1 MSTKNNDA
9 KHFLESLIKGP
20 PTFGKML
27 SALRTADEITQ
38 TDLAKKA
45 KVSKG
50 LICDIEKGR
59 RDATIEL
66 AKVFAKILG
75 YPPESFISILLEE
88 QMRRANLHFKVTLE
102 KAA

>member
-1 MSTKNNDA
+1 MSTKSKNA
-9 KHFLESLIKGP
+9 KFFLESLIKGP
-20 PTFGKML
+20 PSFGKML
-27 SALRTADEITQ
+27 HSLRTADEVSQTQ
-38 TDLAKKA
+38 LAKKA

-59 RDATIEL
+59 RHATIEL
-66 AKVFAKILG
+66 ATNLAQILG

-88 QMRRANLHFKVTLE
+88 QIRKAKLNFKVTLE

>member
-1 MSTKNNDA
+1 MRTKTDSRI
-9 KHFLESLIKGP
+9 FFESLRGGP
-20 PTFGKML
+20 LTFGRL
-27 SALRTADEITQ
+27 LQSLRTADELTQ
-38 TDLAKKA
+38 TELAKKA

-66 AKVFAKILG
+66 ASKLAKIMG
-75 YPPESFISILLEE
+75 YPPETFISVLLEE
-88 QMRRANLHFKVTLE
+88 QIKKAKLNFKVTLE

>member
-1 MSTKNNDA
+1 MSTKNDSRV
-9 KHFLESLIKGP
+9 FFESLRGGP
-20 PTFGKML
+20 LTFGRL
-27 SALRTADEITQ
+27 LHSLRTADELTQ
-38 TDLAKKA
+38 TELAKKV

-66 AKVFAKILG
+66 ASKLAKIMG
-75 YPPESFISILLEE
+75 YPPETFISVLLEE
-88 QMRRANLHFKVTLE
+88 QIKKAKLNFKVTLE

>member
-1 MSTKNNDA
+1 MKIRNN
-9 KHFLESLIKGP
+9 HIKYFKSCLKET

-27 SALRTADEITQ
+27 HSLRTADEISQ
-38 TDLAKKA
+38 TELAKKA

-59 RDATIEL
+59 RDASIEL
-66 AKVFAKILG
+66 VISLAKIMG

-88 QMRRANLHFKVTLE
+88 QLRRAHLNFTVTLE